1 MMKHERTERLLHYV
15 NFTEERCG
23 LIIEHHIQFVW
34 HVWFIIK
41 VSFLF
46 FSFLFFVFFVF
57 LGGVVISAFQFLK
70 FDCVCQNHDRCC
82 HFSLIMRRL
91 KMMIGMLQVAKM
103 IQILKLLKLS
113 LMKSMYKVR
122 YPIFCFWRNSRGSHS
137 TVTSNLCYHNSPYG

>member
-46 FSFLFFVFFVF
+46 FSFVFFFFGGGCHFCFPVF
-57 LGGVVISAFQFLK
+57 EIWLRLSESWSLLSFLLDYEKIEDDDRDASSGEDDPNPQTAQVVINEEY
-70 FDCVCQNHDRCC
+70 V
-82 HFSLIMRRL
+82 
-91 KMMIGMLQVAKM
+91 
-103 IQILKLLKLS
+103 
-113 LMKSMYKVR
+113 
-122 YPIFCFWRNSRGSHS
+122 
-137 TVTSNLCYHNSPYG
+137 